1 MKVCTVTAILYLR
14 VQMEFS
20 LYFLQFS
27 FNLDKTDTEDSPKNF
42 IEWLFVENQ
51 YTLLLSLGIVN

>member
-1 MKVCTVTAILYLR
+1 MKVYALTAILYLR

-27 FNLDKTDTEDSPKNF
+27 FHLDKTDSEDSPEKKK
-42 IEWLFVENQ
+42 
-51 YTLLLSLGIVN
+51 LLSGCFSKISTLSYLT